1 MEGFDPPIKFED
13 LILRGSLL
21 EYKCTEWA
29 IFSAPCNFISQRK
42 WGKDLFSFVFFFG
55 KINIK
60 IDRECRKRGKANAYS
75 AEIEF
80 NISAHG
86 KELP

>member
-1 MEGFDPPIKFED
+1 MVE
-13 LILRGSLL
+13 R
-21 EYKCTEWA
+21 
-29 IFSAPCNFISQRK
+29 
-42 WGKDLFSFVFFFG
+42 LFSLVFFFG

-60 IDRECRKRGKANAYS
+60 IDRECKKHDRGKANAYP